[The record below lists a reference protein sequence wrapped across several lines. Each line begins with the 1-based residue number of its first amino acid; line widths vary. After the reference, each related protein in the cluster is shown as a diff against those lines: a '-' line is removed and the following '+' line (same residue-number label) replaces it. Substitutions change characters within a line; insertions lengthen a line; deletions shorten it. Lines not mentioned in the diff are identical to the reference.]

1 MKLTEEQIEM
11 IATYMADSLED
22 HLDII
27 FWDCILRFL
36 EEVPEFEELDS
47 EDEISDEDTE
57 RIVNEVRWK
66 FSPKNDLVQ

>member
-1 MKLTEEQIEM
+1 MKLTEEQVEM

-36 EEVPEFEELDS
+36 EEVPEFEGLENA
-47 EDEISDEDTE
+47 DEVSDEDCE

>member
-1 MKLTEEQIEM
+1 MKLTEEQVEM

-36 EEVPEFEELDS
+36 EEVPEFEGLENA
-47 EDEISDEDTE
+47 DEEIFT
-57 RIVNEVRWK
+57 
-66 FSPKNDLVQ
+66 